1 MYVQGG
7 ERKVSLAGTWRYRVE
22 RQTNAAPLYAKSGE
36 LAAHLDLAT
45 SSAPAER
52 GLSATE
58 PSPAQ
63 APDVVVKL
71 GVVPHQL
78 KFDKSELTVAPGQL
92 VELVFANPDV
102 MQHNFLLGA
111 PGALQQIGSAA
122 DAMMTAA
129 SGAAQQFVPALPQV
143 LFATPLVDPGQTIT
157 VRFRAPDQ
165 PGQYPYVCT
174 FPGHWRL
181 MNGVLNVVPPAR
193 K

>member
-1 MYVQGG
+1 M
-7 ERKVSLAGTWRYRVE
+7 
-22 RQTNAAPLYAKSGE
+22 
-36 LAAHLDLAT
+36 
-45 SSAPAER
+45 
-52 GLSATE
+52 
-58 PSPAQ
+58 
-63 APDVVVKL
+63 
-71 GVVPHQL
+71 
-78 KFDKSELTVAPGQL
+78 APGQL

-102 MQHNFLLGA
+102 MQHNFILGA
-111 PGALQQIGSAA
+111 PGSLQQIGSAA